1 MTTQISNVTL
11 GVKDLKRAKDFYS
24 GLGFAIEQDHPGF
37 VSFKVGPTGLSLY
50 KREALAKDAGVDA
63 GGSGFTGV
71 VLNYIASTTD
81 QVDETLTQAKL
92 AGGTIIKPPQKAQWG
107 GYFGHFADP
116 DGYIWKVAASS

>member
-1 MTTQISNVTL
+1 MTAQISNVTL
-11 GVKDLKRAKDFYS
+11 GVKDLKRAKDFYA
-24 GLGFAIEQDHPGF
+24 GLGFALEQDHPGF
-37 VSFKVGPTGLSLY
+37 VSFTAGPTGLSLY

-71 VLNYIASTTD
+71 VLNYIAPSAD
-81 QVDETLTQAKL
+81 QVDEALTQAKQ
-92 AGGTIIKPPQKAQWG
+92 AGGTIVKPAQKAQWG